1 MGQKQQQ
8 QQQQQRQLQ
17 KPKLTTYMLAWVNF
31 VMSLT

>member
-8 QQQQQRQLQ
+8 QQLQ
-17 KPKLTTYMLAWVNF
+17 KPQLTTCMLTWVNF

>member
-8 QQQQQRQLQ
+8 QLQ
-17 KPKLTTYMLAWVNF
+17 KPKLTTCMLTWVNF

>member
-8 QQQQQRQLQ
+8 QQQQQQQLQ